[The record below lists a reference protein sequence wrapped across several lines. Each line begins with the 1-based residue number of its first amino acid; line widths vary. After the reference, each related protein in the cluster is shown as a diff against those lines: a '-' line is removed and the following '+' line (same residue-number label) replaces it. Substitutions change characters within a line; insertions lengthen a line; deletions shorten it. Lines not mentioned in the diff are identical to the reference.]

1 LSRQHESTSLKSQIM
16 SYDGFRFADKDGLNL
31 TSALKL
37 LFASVALAAA
47 LTVDAAHSETPDQID
62 QLTRQWIDTD
72 RQASHLQTDWQA
84 QQPILE
90 QRLALLK
97 AEKAQLQGILK
108 DSGKSQSNVET
119 QRAKLLAQQ
128 AELEKQQQELNQGLA
143 VLNKRIEAVN
153 KRLPPPLQ
161 ETWRNEQDALGEQ
174 PTPSLRLQVSLAQLS
189 SLADFDQRISVHQM
203 PILKEDAGEILVKQF
218 YLGLGMAWFVSADGQ
233 FSGWGQAD
241 EEGWNWQVSENINAK
256 EISKAIAIFE
266 KRQQAEFVRLPVM
279 LANTSG
285 TLPPETLIDK
295 TTPTNRRE
303 QK

>member
-1 LSRQHESTSLKSQIM
+1 MEAETKSVHHVQVGQVHAIH
-16 SYDGFRFADKDGLNL
+16 FAGGIQNGLAEFL
-31 TSALKL
+31 RAH
-37 LFASVALAAA
+37 VV
-47 LTVDAAHSETPDQID
+47 VDPVGGEAHADAVRRENRGHRCD
-62 QLTRQWIDTD
+62 
-72 RQASHLQTDWQA
+72 H
-84 QQPILE
+84 
-90 QRLALLK
+90 
-97 AEKAQLQGILK
+97 
-108 DSGKSQSNVET
+108 
-119 QRAKLLAQQ
+119 LAQQ
-128 AELEKQQQELNQGLA
+128 AELEQQQQELNQGLT
-143 VLNKRIEAVN
+143 VLSKRIKAVN

-161 ETWRNEQDALGEQ
+161 ETWRNEQGALGEQ

-285 TLPPETLIDK
+285 TLPNEALLDK
-295 TTPTNRRE
+295 SSLTNRGE
-303 QK
+303 EK